1 MTRSFLACD
10 AVETATRPNSPLG
23 QLRSDQTE
31 DRLHFTVSYVED
43 LFHLIQDGVS
53 ELRHSTEPQGGEIE
67 LPTAE
72 VLPPAATQKRLR
84 SDAVRNRQLV
94 LDAAAEVFA
103 ECGLDVG
110 YEEIARRAG
119 VGVGTVY
126 RRFPQRADLVMALF
140 ESRVDDVVE
149 LAALASEQP
158 DGWSA
163 LSWLLEAMLAIQASD
178 RGLQEVLAGSGLRD
192 ERVVHVRGRVVPAVS
207 AVLNRAKD
215 EGAVRLDVEP
225 SDIGALMMV
234 ISSMSTAGQPELW
247 RRYLALFLD
256 ALRPHP
262 AGVAALPMTA
272 PTESELEELAHSRR
286 RAR

>member
-1 MTRSFLACD
+1 M
-10 AVETATRPNSPLG
+10 E
-23 QLRSDQTE
+23 E
-31 DRLHFTVSYVED
+31 
-43 LFHLIQDGVS
+43 LFHLIRDGVS
-53 ELRHSTEPQGGEIE
+53 ELRHSIEPPRGEVE
-67 LPTAE
+67 LPISE
-72 VLPPAATQKRLR
+72 GLPPAAVATSKRLR

-94 LDAAAEVFA
+94 LDAAAEAFA
-103 ECGLDVG
+103 ENGLEVG
-110 YEEIARRAG
+110 YDEIARRAG

-126 RRFPQRADLVMALF
+126 RRFPQRADLVIALF

-178 RGLQEVLAGSGLRD
+178 RGLQEVLAGSALRD
-192 ERVVHVRGRVVPAVS
+192 ERVVQVRGRVVPAVS

-225 SDIGALMMV
+225 SDIGALMMA

-256 ALRPHP
+256 ALRPRP
-262 AGVAALPMTA
+262 AGVAALPMNA
-272 PTESELEELAHSRR
+272 PTESDLEALAHSRR
-286 RAR
+286 GTR

>member
-1 MTRSFLACD
+1 
-10 AVETATRPNSPLG
+10 
-23 QLRSDQTE
+23 
-31 DRLHFTVSYVED
+31 
-43 LFHLIQDGVS
+43 VS
-53 ELRHSTEPQGGEIE
+53 ELRHSVEPPRNEVE
-67 LPTAE
+67 LPTSE
-72 VLPPAATQKRLR
+72 VLPPAAVATPKRLR
-84 SDAVRNRQLV
+84 SDAVKNRQLV

-126 RRFPQRADLVMALF
+126 RRFPQRADLVIALF
-140 ESRVDDVVE
+140 ESRVDDVVA
-149 LAALASEQP
+149 LAASASERP
-158 DGWSA
+158 DGWTA
-163 LSWLLEAMLAIQASD
+163 VSWFLETMLAIQASD
-178 RGLQEVLAGSGLRD
+178 RGLQEVLAGSTLRD
-192 ERVVHVRGRVVPAVS
+192 ERVAHVRGRLIPAVS

-234 ISSMSTAGQPELW
+234 ISSMSTAEQPELW

-256 ALRPHP
+256 ALRPRP
-262 AGVAALPMTA
+262 AGVAALPMNA
-272 PTESELEELAHSRR
+272 PTESDLEELAHSRR